1 MQFLTTPPFRGR
13 ARAPFLLL
21 VAMTACG
28 TLGMHVIIPAL
39 PATARA
45 LGMSIGTAQLTITLY
60 LIGLAI
66 GQLLYGPVSDRFGRR
81 PVLLVGLSLFT
92 GASVVTA
99 LAPNAS
105 VLIAA
110 RILQSVGGCAG
121 LVLGRA
127 AVRDGATADKA
138 AGQLALLT
146 LVMAMVPAIAPAIG
160 GFLTA
165 YIDWRASY
173 VLLAVFGG
181 ATLVACGLLMP
192 ETFTPRGGASGRS
205 MVTAYV
211 RLLRSRRFLGYA
223 VGGACSTTAF
233 YGFMSASPFILEGLL
248 HQSTQR
254 VGLYYLLLMGGVAAG
269 SFGANR
275 LAGRVPVRTALRI
288 ANGVGICGAA
298 LFALADLAGI
308 CIGGDGCGAGL
319 PVHGGGGDGEPVRAG
334 GVGQRQSASDRGGVG
349 DVRVRP
355 DGIRDAV
362 HSGGGDV
369 ASGRRISGRDGAAGI
384 GAAGA
389 GGDVDGCAS
398 GATAIISRARSTPK
412 AFSP

>member
-1 MQFLTTPPFRGR
+1 MRFLTTPPRRGR

-92 GASVVTA
+92 AASIVTA
-99 LAPNAS
+99 LAPNAT

-110 RILQSVGGCAG
+110 RILQSIGGCAG

-160 GFLTA
+160 GAITA

-173 VLLAVFGG
+173 VLLALFG
-181 ATLVACGLLMP
+181 ATTLAACALLMP
-192 ETFTPRGGASGRS
+192 ETFTPKEGASGRS
-205 MVTAYV
+205 ILIAYA

-233 YGFMSASPFILEGLL
+233 YGFMSASPFIFEAQL
-248 HQSTQR
+248 HQPAQR
-254 VGLYYLLLMGGVAAG
+254 IGLYYLLLMGGVAAG

-275 LAGRVPVRTALRI
+275 VAGRLPVRTALRI
-288 ANGVGICGAA
+288 ANAVGIVGAA
-298 LFALADLAGI
+298 LFALADAGGFLSVATVVAPVCLFMIGAGMASPFALAGSVSVNPQ
-308 CIGGDGCGAGL
+308 A
-319 PVHGGGGDGEPVRAG
+319 
-334 GVGQRQSASDRGGVG
+334 
-349 DVRVRP
+349 
-355 DGIRDAV
+355 
-362 HSGGGDV
+362 
-369 ASGRRISGRDGAAGI
+369 I
-384 GAAGA
+384 GAASGMYGFVQMGYGMLCTVVVETWHPGA
-389 GGDVDGCAS
+389 VYPVATVLLAS
-398 GATAIISRARSTPK
+398 ALLGQAAMSMAVRAERRR
-412 AFSP
+412 